1 MRRNPMLA
9 GAVFVLGLVVA
20 SCVTQNGMGQ
30 NKEKPTAAS
39 NQSAAASSQPTA
51 KDQQQSKDAGTH
63 GLVGDWSGAIVAA
76 GQNIEIHLHFH
87 ESGGELSGTIDIPEQ
102 AASGLPLEQIQFKP
116 PNVSFILHAG
126 SDTAQFK
133 GTLEGGRMSGSFQ
146 QGPASGTF
154 AVIRSPGGGGTAAP
168 SNPGGEGQG
177 SPIELK
183 TPTGTIHGTLDLPTG
198 RGPFP
203 VALIIAGS
211 GPTDRNGNS
220 PLIQGKNNSL
230 LMIAEVL
237 RAAGIASVRYD
248 KRGIGQSASAMKS
261 EADLRFSDY
270 IDDAASWIDLLK
282 HDPRFTK
289 VAVIGHSEGSLI
301 GMVAAGVAGA
311 DAFVSIAGAGFP
323 AGQILKQQLANQ
335 PETIRSEA
343 YSIIDSLEAGKE
355 VKNVSQPLMALFRP
369 SVQPYLI
376 SWFRYDPR
384 KEIARLTVPILILQG
399 TTDLQVSVKDA
410 EALHAA
416 QPRSTLDI
424 IQGMNHVMKIAPE
437 NRQENIA
444 AYGNPNL
451 PLAPALVKGLTNF
464 LKSVL

>member
-9 GAVFVLGLVVA
+9 GAVFVMGLIVA

-30 NKEKPTAAS
+30 NKERPNAAS
-39 NQSAAASSQPTA
+39 TQSAAASSQPSA
-51 KDQQQSKDAGTH
+51 QVQQQSKDAGTPS
-63 GLVGDWSGAIVAA
+63 LVGDWSGAIVAA
-76 GQNIEIHLHFH
+76 GQNIEIHLHFRK
-87 ESGGELSGTIDIPEQ
+87 SGGQLSGTIDIPEQ
-102 AASGLPLEQIQFKP
+102 AASGLPLEQIQFQP
-116 PNVSFILHAG
+116 PKVSFILHAG

-133 GTLEGGRMSGSFQ
+133 GTLDGSRMSGSFQ

-154 AVIRSPGGGGTAAP
+154 AVTRSTGGGGAAAP
-168 SNPGGEGQG
+168 PVAGEQG
-177 SPIELK
+177 KPIELK
-183 TPTGTIHGTLDLPTG
+183 TPTGTIYGTLDLPSG

-230 LMIAEVL
+230 LMIAQVL
-237 RAAGIASVRYD
+237 KKAGIASVRYD
-248 KRGIGQSASAMKS
+248 KRGIGQSADAMKS
-261 EADLRFSDY
+261 EANLRFSDY

-355 VKNVSQPLMALFRP
+355 VEQVSRPLMALFRP

-444 AYGNPNL
+444 TYGNPNL